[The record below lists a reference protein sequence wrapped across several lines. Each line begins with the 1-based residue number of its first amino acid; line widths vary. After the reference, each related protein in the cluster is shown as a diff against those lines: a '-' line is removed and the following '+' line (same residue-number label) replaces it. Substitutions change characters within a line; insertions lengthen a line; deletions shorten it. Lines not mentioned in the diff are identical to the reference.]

1 MRKTWLVL
9 IIFLQ
14 AYGQSRA
21 QQAVQQYASRFDTL
35 EYPKPKHLEY
45 VTKLPATFANAG
57 TLVWRKETLLPFAVI
72 TASTLIILP
81 FDQDILDGTN
91 RFSSFVHVD
100 PERKYRTLIGFDL
113 GDTEVKV
120 YEVPQNFN
128 SVLYT
133 LGEGSTSMLISGG
146 LYLYGKIGK
155 DYRAGQAASDI
166 VRAQIAVGLVT
177 QLLKRISGRQ
187 SPFVSTQDGGKW
199 SPFTSPAAYQKQVPN
214 YDAFPSGHL
223 ASMMATV
230 TVLALHYPEKK
241 WIKPVG
247 YALMTLVS
255 TAMINNGVHWASDYP
270 LALGIGYLF
279 GRATVANYSLPR
291 N

>member
-1 MRKTWLVL
+1 MRQTWLL
-9 IIFLQ
+9 LTIALQ
-14 AYGQSRA
+14 VCNQTQA
-21 QQAVQQYASRFDTL
+21 QHPVQQYNFKSDTL
-35 EYPKPKHLEY
+35 EYPKPKHFEY
-45 VTKLPATFANAG
+45 ITKLPPTFAEAG
-57 TLVWRKETLLPFAVI
+57 KLTWRKETLLPFALI
-72 TASTLIILP
+72 TASTLVILP
-81 FDQDILDGTN
+81 FDQDILEATN

-120 YEVPQNFN
+120 YEAPQNFN

-199 SPFTSPAAYQKQVPN
+199 SPLTSPATYQKHVPN

-255 TAMINNGVHWASDYP
+255 TAMINNGVHWATDYP

-279 GRATVANYSLPR
+279 GKATVANYALPR